1 MLGYIGLFAGLIL
14 LIGFALRG
22 VNIFL
27 ASIICALV
35 VAIPNGILLP
45 AALLE
50 HYPFGPLGAFTFAG
64 KFFLLFLCGAIFGK
78 AMATSQA
85 AKSIAVAITRGLGV
99 KHTLLVGM
107 VVCALLTYG
116 GVVVFVVVFTMYPL
130 GITLMREANLPKR
143 IWCAATSVGAG
154 TFTMTALPGTPS
166 IHNVISA
173 SSLGTDLFAGGWIG
187 LFAAVIMA
195 GLGMWYVEREWR
207 LARANGEGF
216 VENAQDLRMEQL
228 IGDPNDAPPW
238 GLALVPL
245 LLVLGVIMLPR
256 LILGM
261 ADWSET
267 EGVFAAI
274 LRFSAAQPII
284 WPSIA
289 LVIGALSC
297 GALFVS
303 ARRKLGQVF
312 GQGAEDSVMPLL
324 NTAAVIGFGGVV
336 TQTAG
341 FGEFAQWILG
351 VDMPPLLSVFTSV
364 STLSAIVGSSSGG
377 LQIFMQTLAPSY
389 LEMGIQPEILHR
401 IAAIAAGGLDSL
413 PHCGAVIATF
423 MIMGLSHKE
432 AYKDMFAVTVV
443 VPVIACL
450 ASIALLMA
458 LGMGVTPPA

>member
-1 MLGYIGLFAGLIL
+1 MLGYLGLFAGLAL
-14 LIGFALRG
+14 LIWFALRG

-27 ASIICALV
+27 ASVICALV

-99 KHTLLVGM
+99 RHTLLVGM

-143 IWCAATSVGAG
+143 IWCAATAIGAG
-154 TFTMTALPGTPS
+154 TFTMTALPGSPS

-173 SSLGTDLFAGGWIG
+173 SALGTDLFAGGWIG
-187 LFAAVIMA
+187 LFAAAMMA

-207 LARANGEGF
+207 LARASGEGF

-228 IGDPNDAPPW
+228 IGDPNEAPPW
-238 GLALVPL
+238 GLALAPL
-245 LLVLGVIMLPR
+245 ILVLAVIMLPR

-267 EGVFAAI
+267 EGLFAQL
-274 LRFSAAQPII
+274 LRFSASQPII

-289 LVIGALSC
+289 LIVGSLAC
-297 GALFVS
+297 AALFAN
-303 ARRKLGQVF
+303 ARRQIGQVF

-351 VDMPPLLSVFTSV
+351 VDLPPLLSVFASI

-401 IAAIAAGGLDSL
+401 IAAIASGGLDSL

-423 MIMGLSHKE
+423 MIMGLTHRE
-432 AYKDMFAVTVV
+432 AYKDMFVVTVA
-443 VPVIACL
+443 VPVVACL
-450 ASIALLMA
+450 LSIALLMV
-458 LGMGVTPPA
+458 LGVGVTPPA